1 MRTTFLFRLSFL
13 FLFYLLSLS
22 PQSFAAYP
30 IRTQQE
36 SIHALPTDATK
47 DPKTKPARHQKP
59 NTPNEAQ
66 VRQTNDIGLLG
77 LFSTIVGLSS
87 FFVPHIAMFSSI
99 VAIVLGVM
107 GVQRHRILK
116 GLAIFGI
123 CLAIITLLIL
133 FGVVFPFPFPLI

>member
-47 DPKTKPARHQKP
+47 DPKTKPVRHQKP

-77 LFSTIVGLSS
+77 LLSTIVGLLPL
-87 FFVPHIAMFSSI
+87 FFPRIAMLSSI
-99 VAIVLGVM
+99 VAIVLGAM
-107 GVQRHRILK
+107 GTQRHRILK

-123 CLAIITLLIL
+123 LLGIITLLIF
-133 FGVVFPFPFPLI
+133 FGAILTTPFI